1 MGITVNAGKIPIFQ
15 RMQQKGLKS
24 REEKAERQQNRD
36 NQVAALE
43 KQKADLKNMEC
54 GSLEEIEDKL
64 GLLHSYEDQI
74 KAVKQTYNNEQMRH
88 ILDEAREK
96 GEKIAEELEKLA
108 PMTKEE
114 REELLQKEA
123 LGIDEDQ
130 GMLSELT
137 DELTDELTEELT
149 EEPDKELSEETA
161 GEITG
166 EAAEEVMQ
174 EAAGE
179 IAGEVTEEAA
189 GEAAEDVM
197 RETAEEPAEGTAG
210 ETAVEIPKEAS
221 VETAEKAAEKLPQRE
236 SEKLAE
242 QHHLEMQEQAKEKE
256 KAVSITEEALSM
268 HGKARVGIERYL
280 DYYHQMKNRS

>member
-137 DELTDELTEELT
+137 DELTEELT
-149 EEPDKELSEETA
+149 EEPDKELSEEAA
-161 GEITG
+161 GEIAG
-166 EAAEEVMQ
+166 EAAEDVMQ

>member
-137 DELTDELTEELT
+137 DELTEELT
-149 EEPDKELSEETA
+149 EEPDKEFSEETA

-166 EAAEEVMQ
+166 EAAEDVMQ
-174 EAAGE
+174 EA
-179 IAGEVTEEAA
+179 AGEVTEEAA
-189 GEAAEDVM
+189 GEAAEEVM
-197 RETAEEPAEGTAG
+197 RETADEPAEGTAG

-221 VETAEKAAEKLPQRE
+221 VETAEEAAEKLPQRE

-242 QHHLEMQEQAKEKE
+242 QHRLEMQEQAKEKE

>member
-137 DELTDELTEELT
+137 DELTEELT

-161 GEITG
+161 GEIAG

-179 IAGEVTEEAA
+179 IAGEVTKEAA

>member
-137 DELTDELTEELT
+137 DELTEELT

-161 GEITG
+161 GEIAG
-166 EAAEEVMQ
+166 EAAEDVMQ

-179 IAGEVTEEAA
+179 IAGEVTKEAA

-221 VETAEKAAEKLPQRE
+221 VEAAEEAAEKLPQRE

-242 QHHLEMQEQAKEKE
+242 QHRLEMQEQAKEKE

>member
-137 DELTDELTEELT
+137 DELTEELT

-166 EAAEEVMQ
+166 EAAEEVMR

-179 IAGEVTEEAA
+179 IT

-221 VETAEKAAEKLPQRE
+221 METAEEAAEKLPQRE

>member
-137 DELTDELTEELT
+137 DELTEELT

-179 IAGEVTEEAA
+179 IT
-189 GEAAEDVM
+189 GEAAEEVM
-197 RETAEEPAEGTAG
+197 RETADEPAEGTAG

-221 VETAEKAAEKLPQRE
+221 VETAEEAAEKLPQRE

-242 QHHLEMQEQAKEKE
+242 QHRLEMQEQAKEKE

>member
-24 REEKAERQQNRD
+24 REEKAERQQSRD

-137 DELTDELTEELT
+137 DELTEELT

-179 IAGEVTEEAA
+179 IAGE
-189 GEAAEDVM
+189 AAEDVM

-221 VETAEKAAEKLPQRE
+221 VETAEEAAEKLPQRE

>member
-137 DELTDELTEELT
+137 DELTEELT

-161 GEITG
+161 GEIAG
-166 EAAEEVMQ
+166 EAAEDVMQ

>member
-137 DELTDELTEELT
+137 DELTEELT

-189 GEAAEDVM
+189 GEAAEEVM
-197 RETAEEPAEGTAG
+197 RETADEPAEGTAG
-210 ETAVEIPKEAS
+210 ETAVEIPKEVS
-221 VETAEKAAEKLPQRE
+221 VETAEEAAEKLPQRE

>member
-137 DELTDELTEELT
+137 DELTEELT

-166 EAAEEVMQ
+166 EAAEEVMR

-179 IAGEVTEEAA
+179 IT

-221 VETAEKAAEKLPQRE
+221 METAEKAAEKLPQRE

-280 DYYHQMKNRS
+280 DYYHHMKYRS

>member
-137 DELTDELTEELT
+137 DELTEELT
-149 EEPDKELSEETA
+149 EEPDKEFSEETA

-166 EAAEEVMQ
+166 EAAEDVMQ

>member
-137 DELTDELTEELT
+137 DELTEELT
-149 EEPDKELSEETA
+149 EEPDKELSEETV

-189 GEAAEDVM
+189 GEAAEEVM
-197 RETAEEPAEGTAG
+197 RETADEPAEGTAG

-221 VETAEKAAEKLPQRE
+221 METAEKAAEKLPQRE

>member
-137 DELTDELTEELT
+137 DELTEELT

-166 EAAEEVMQ
+166 EAAEDVMQ

-189 GEAAEDVM
+189 GEAAEEVM

>member
-137 DELTDELTEELT
+137 DELTEELT
-149 EEPDKELSEETA
+149 EEPDKELSEETV

-179 IAGEVTEEAA
+179 IT
-189 GEAAEDVM
+189 GEAAEEVM
-197 RETAEEPAEGTAG
+197 RETADEPAEGTAG

-221 VETAEKAAEKLPQRE
+221 VETAEEAAEKLPQRE

-242 QHHLEMQEQAKEKE
+242 QHRLEMQEQAKEKE

>member
-24 REEKAERQQNRD
+24 REEKAERQQSRD

-137 DELTDELTEELT
+137 DELTEELT
-149 EEPDKELSEETA
+149 EEPDKELSEETV

-179 IAGEVTEEAA
+179 IT
-189 GEAAEDVM
+189 GEAAEEVM
-197 RETAEEPAEGTAG
+197 RETADEPAEGTAG

-221 VETAEKAAEKLPQRE
+221 VETAEEAAEKLPQRE

-242 QHHLEMQEQAKEKE
+242 QHRLEMQEQAKEKE

>member
-43 KQKADLKNMEC
+43 QQKADLKNMEC

-137 DELTDELTEELT
+137 DELTEELT

-179 IAGEVTEEAA
+179 IT
-189 GEAAEDVM
+189 GEAAEEVM
-197 RETAEEPAEGTAG
+197 RETADEPAEGTAG

-221 VETAEKAAEKLPQRE
+221 VETAEEAAEKLPQRE

-242 QHHLEMQEQAKEKE
+242 QHRLEMQEQAKEKE

>member
-54 GSLEEIEDKL
+54 GSLDEIEDKL

-137 DELTDELTEELT
+137 DELTEELT
-149 EEPDKELSEETA
+149 EEPDKEFSEETA

-166 EAAEEVMQ
+166 EAAEDVMQ

-221 VETAEKAAEKLPQRE
+221 VETAEEAAEKLPQRE

>member
-137 DELTDELTEELT
+137 DELTEELT

-161 GEITG
+161 GEIAG
-166 EAAEEVMQ
+166 EAAEDVMQ

-179 IAGEVTEEAA
+179 IAGEVTKEAA

-210 ETAVEIPKEAS
+210 ETAVEIPKEVS

>member
-137 DELTDELTEELT
+137 DELTEELT

-166 EAAEEVMQ
+166 EAAEDVMQ

-189 GEAAEDVM
+189 GEAAEEVM
-197 RETAEEPAEGTAG
+197 RETADEPAEGTAG

-221 VETAEKAAEKLPQRE
+221 VETAEEAAEKLPQRE

-242 QHHLEMQEQAKEKE
+242 QHRLEMQEQAKEKG

>member
-137 DELTDELTEELT
+137 DELTEELT

-166 EAAEEVMQ
+166 EAAEDVMQ

-189 GEAAEDVM
+189 GEAAEEVM
-197 RETAEEPAEGTAG
+197 RETADEPAEGTAG

-221 VETAEKAAEKLPQRE
+221 VETAEEAAEKLPQRE

>member
-137 DELTDELTEELT
+137 DELTEELT
-149 EEPDKELSEETA
+149 EEPDKEFSEETA

-166 EAAEEVMQ
+166 EAAEDVMQ

-189 GEAAEDVM
+189 GEAAEEVM
-197 RETAEEPAEGTAG
+197 RETADEPAEGTAG

-221 VETAEKAAEKLPQRE
+221 VETAEEAAEKLPQRE

>member
-137 DELTDELTEELT
+137 DELTEELT

-179 IAGEVTEEAA
+179 IT

>member
-137 DELTDELTEELT
+137 DELTEELT

-189 GEAAEDVM
+189 GEAAEEVM

-221 VETAEKAAEKLPQRE
+221 VETAEEAAEKLPQRE

-242 QHHLEMQEQAKEKE
+242 QHRLEMHEQAKEKE

>member
-15 RMQQKGLKS
+15 RIQQKGLKS

-137 DELTDELTEELT
+137 HELTEELT
-149 EEPDKELSEETA
+149 EEPDKELSEE
-161 GEITG
+161 
-166 EAAEEVMQ
+166 
-174 EAAGE
+174 AAGE
-179 IAGEVTEEAA
+179 TA

>member
-137 DELTDELTEELT
+137 DELTEELT

-179 IAGEVTEEAA
+179 ITGEVTEEAA

-242 QHHLEMQEQAKEKE
+242 QHRLEMHEQAKEKE

>member
-137 DELTDELTEELT
+137 DELTEELT
-149 EEPDKELSEETA
+149 EEPDKELSEETV

-179 IAGEVTEEAA
+179 IT
-189 GEAAEDVM
+189 GEAAEEVM
-197 RETAEEPAEGTAG
+197 RETADEPAEGTAG

-221 VETAEKAAEKLPQRE
+221 VETAEEAAEKLPQRE

>member
-137 DELTDELTEELT
+137 DELT

-166 EAAEEVMQ
+166 EAAEDVMR

-179 IAGEVTEEAA
+179 IT
-189 GEAAEDVM
+189 GEAAEEVM

-221 VETAEKAAEKLPQRE
+221 METAEKAAEKLPQRE

>member
-24 REEKAERQQNRD
+24 REEKAERQQSRD

-137 DELTDELTEELT
+137 DELTEELT

-161 GEITG
+161 GEIAG
-166 EAAEEVMQ
+166 EAAEDVMQ

-179 IAGEVTEEAA
+179 IT

-221 VETAEKAAEKLPQRE
+221 METAEEAAEKLPQRE

-242 QHHLEMQEQAKEKE
+242 QHRLEMQEQAKEKE

>member
-137 DELTDELTEELT
+137 DELTEELT
-149 EEPDKELSEETA
+149 EEPDKEFSEETA

-166 EAAEEVMQ
+166 EAAEDVMQ

-189 GEAAEDVM
+189 GEAAEEVM

-221 VETAEKAAEKLPQRE
+221 VETAEEAAEKLPQRE

>member
-137 DELTDELTEELT
+137 DELTEELT
-149 EEPDKELSEETA
+149 EEPDKELSEETV

-189 GEAAEDVM
+189 GEAAEEVM

-221 VETAEKAAEKLPQRE
+221 VETAEEAAEKLPQRE

-242 QHHLEMQEQAKEKE
+242 QHRLEMQEQAKEKE

>member
-137 DELTDELTEELT
+137 DELTEELT

-161 GEITG
+161 EEITG
-166 EAAEEVMQ
+166 EAAEDVMQ

-189 GEAAEDVM
+189 GEAAEEVM

-221 VETAEKAAEKLPQRE
+221 VETAEEAAEKLPQRE

-242 QHHLEMQEQAKEKE
+242 QHRLEMHEQAKEKE

>member
-137 DELTDELTEELT
+137 DELTEELT
-149 EEPDKELSEETA
+149 EEPDKELSEETV

-179 IAGEVTEEAA
+179 IT
-189 GEAAEDVM
+189 GEAAEEVM
-197 RETAEEPAEGTAG
+197 RETADEPAEGTAG

>member
-43 KQKADLKNMEC
+43 QQKADLKNMEC

-137 DELTDELTEELT
+137 DELTEELT

-161 GEITG
+161 GEIAG
-166 EAAEEVMQ
+166 EAAEDVMQ

-179 IAGEVTEEAA
+179 IAGEVTKEAA

>member
-137 DELTDELTEELT
+137 DELTEELT
-149 EEPDKELSEETA
+149 EEPDKEFSEETA

-179 IAGEVTEEAA
+179 IT
-189 GEAAEDVM
+189 GEAAEEVM
-197 RETAEEPAEGTAG
+197 RETADEPAEGTAG

-221 VETAEKAAEKLPQRE
+221 VETAEEAAEKLPQRE

-242 QHHLEMQEQAKEKE
+242 QHRLEMQEQAKEKE

>member
-137 DELTDELTEELT
+137 DEL
-149 EEPDKELSEETA
+149 P
-161 GEITG
+161 
-166 EAAEEVMQ
+166 V
-174 EAAGE
+174 
-179 IAGEVTEEAA
+179 
-189 GEAAEDVM
+189 
-197 RETAEEPAEGTAG
+197 
-210 ETAVEIPKEAS
+210 
-221 VETAEKAAEKLPQRE
+221 
-236 SEKLAE
+236 
-242 QHHLEMQEQAKEKE
+242 
-256 KAVSITEEALSM
+256 
-268 HGKARVGIERYL
+268 
-280 DYYHQMKNRS
+280 

>member
-15 RMQQKGLKS
+15 RIQQKGLKS

-161 GEITG
+161 GEIAG

-179 IAGEVTEEAA
+179 IT

>member
-137 DELTDELTEELT
+137 DELTEELT
-149 EEPDKELSEETA
+149 EEPDKEFSEETA

-166 EAAEEVMQ
+166 EAAEDVMQ

-221 VETAEKAAEKLPQRE
+221 VETAEEAAEKLPQRE

>member
-137 DELTDELTEELT
+137 DELTEELT

-166 EAAEEVMQ
+166 EAAEEVMR

-179 IAGEVTEEAA
+179 IT

>member
-137 DELTDELTEELT
+137 DELTEELT

-166 EAAEEVMQ
+166 EAAEEVMR

-179 IAGEVTEEAA
+179 IT

-221 VETAEKAAEKLPQRE
+221 METAEEAAEKLPQRE

-242 QHHLEMQEQAKEKE
+242 QHRLEMQEQAKEKE